1 MVSEGTHLLN
11 LPILI
16 KYYRVILP
24 DRNRK
29 DVDEISKEIRD
40 NITFYFVKN
49 ISDVINIAL
58 DTGLSLEEVENIVK
72 LTYSN
77 VNKNSKL

>member
-1 MVSEGTHLLN
+1 MKSQKKLEKISRITF
-11 LPILI
+11 PII
-16 KYYRVILP
+16 TSSNPI
-24 DRNRK
+24 DR
-29 DVDEISKEIRD
+29 
-40 NITFYFVKN
+40 FYFVKN